1 MSHKNIAIFGSTG
14 HIAKNIISFFSKDNN
29 YSLFLFSRDPK
40 KFQSLDLFLS
50 NNLSLNSYKDFE
62 KNEYDVIINCI
73 GENTPGRLS
82 KIQFSVLETVEFYDN
97 MIINYLK
104 NSPTTL
110 YINLSS
116 GAVFGQEFDK
126 PVDDLSISKLSVNKI
141 GIGEI
146 YSISKIYLESKHR
159 ALPDMNIVDLRIFG
173 FFSRFIDLNT
183 IFFMSELIKATKN
196 KSTFV
201 THKENIMRD
210 YVNPS
215 DFYDLIKNC
224 ISNKKLND
232 EFDVFSKEH
241 VSKFQILQEF
251 SNQFDLKFRLI
262 EQSESISITGLKKN
276 YYSLSRKAEKIGY
289 LPQFSSLET
298 ILNESILLLEN
309 H

>member
-1 MSHKNIAIFGSTG
+1 
-14 HIAKNIISFFSKDNN
+14 
-29 YSLFLFSRDPK
+29 
-40 KFQSLDLFLS
+40 
-50 NNLSLNSYKDFE
+50 
-62 KNEYDVIINCI
+62 
-73 GENTPGRLS
+73 
-82 KIQFSVLETVEFYDN
+82 
-97 MIINYLK
+97 
-104 NSPTTL
+104 
-110 YINLSS
+110 
-116 GAVFGQEFDK
+116 
-126 PVDDLSISKLSVNKI
+126 
-141 GIGEI
+141 
-146 YSISKIYLESKHR
+146 
-159 ALPDMNIVDLRIFG
+159 MNIVDLRIFG